1 MLSDIFAL
9 QAWGTYRNRIWA
21 VRNFGSHYC
30 GYVLLTD
37 EELNRFKWCTCDDVT
52 LDMHGGCTYI
62 GTLSEEFGV
71 FVGFDTAHAMDID
84 HPRSF
89 NYVYEECQHI
99 IDQLIEGGG
108 QIARP

>member
-9 QAWGTYRNRIWA
+9 QAWGTYRSRIWA
-21 VRNFGSHYC
+21 VRNFGTYYC

-37 EELNRFKWCTCDDVT
+37 EELDRFKWCTCDDVT
-52 LDMHGGCTYI
+52 LVMYGGCTYI
-62 GTLSEEFGV
+62 GTLSDEFGV
-71 FVGFDTAHAMDID
+71 FVGFDTINFSTLFEPKTFAFA
-84 HPRSF
+84 
-89 NYVYEECQHI
+89 YEECKRI

>member
-1 MLSDIFAL
+1 MNYKSKISSYVIGGEYKGHQWLSRKSLFRFLGYIRLTERDI
-9 QAWGTYRNRIWA
+9 TI
-21 VRNFGSHYC
+21 
-30 GYVLLTD
+30 LT
-37 EELNRFKWCTCDDVT
+37 
-52 LDMHGGCTYI
+52 HGGCTYI
-62 GTLSEEFGV
+62 GTLSDEFGV

-84 HPRSF
+84 HPRPF

>member
-37 EELNRFKWCTCDDVT
+37 EEL
-52 LDMHGGCTYI
+52 DMHGGCTYI
-62 GTLSEEFGV
+62 CTLSDEFGV

-89 NYVYEECQHI
+89 NCVYEECQHI